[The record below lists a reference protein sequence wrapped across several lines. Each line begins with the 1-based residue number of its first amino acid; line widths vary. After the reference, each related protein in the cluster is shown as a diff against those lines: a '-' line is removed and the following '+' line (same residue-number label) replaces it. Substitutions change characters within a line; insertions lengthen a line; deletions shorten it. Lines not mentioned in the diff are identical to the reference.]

1 MLDVFVVC
9 GTLSAC
15 EDLLASLLLEGC
27 GVLCMGPQARVR
39 VCVSQVSYVQRLNS
53 LSRKV

>member
-1 MLDVFVVC
+1 MVC